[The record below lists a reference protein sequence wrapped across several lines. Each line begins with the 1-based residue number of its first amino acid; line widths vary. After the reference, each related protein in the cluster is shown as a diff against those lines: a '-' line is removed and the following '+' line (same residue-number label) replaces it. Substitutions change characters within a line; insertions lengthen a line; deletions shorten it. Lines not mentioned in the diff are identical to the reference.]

1 MTRRKVKHDGSQNN
15 ILRVLGFY
23 KELRWRVLLIILV
36 GSGSI
41 IMFAFMPTYLKS
53 AFDVLRSW
61 IDPNN
66 TQSPIMSE
74 LVYFLVIFGVLTLFN
89 ALFDVFCIFTIL
101 KYEGKIVSRKLLEI
115 KKKLDVVPTDFLE
128 KFTVGDLSRRVA
140 NLINDTVRTVLQTV
154 YTVSRVSV
162 FFITTSI
169 MMFTINWILA
179 IVVVMSL
186 PLCILVARFVA
197 KRTQKFFN
205 SYAKQSADFYGYV
218 DQKFTLQSF
227 YTMHGIDDDTT
238 FIKMNNS
245 QTRHMVGETTATAF
259 NTVYINFIQNFM
271 LVLVTLVFGILY
283 ITQPMEVLFGVL
295 PAFAIFSNRF
305 LANAVVVSQVTSL
318 FQGISARA
326 PRIFEILDA
335 EGDVTER
342 EHIEISKIKNDITF
356 KSVSLVKGH
365 QILLDTVSFKIP
377 QGQSV
382 AFVGPTGC
390 GKSRIVDLLAKL
402 AVPTEGQIT
411 IDGINLEEIYSRSY
425 YKCMGLALERPFIFR
440 GTVAENLLYGVRR
453 ALPENV
459 MEVTSHLGSHDFIEG
474 MDNGYETQ
482 LSENASNLSSS
493 QKQALG
499 VARLVLQNSDLAI
512 FNESLSAADTITEKT
527 VFEKIMELDKDQTTI
542 FVTHRLS
549 SVEKCD
555 IIYYME
561 RGRILEKGTHAE
573 LMAKKK
579 RYYQTYTRN

>member
-1 MTRRKVKHDGSQNN
+1 MITTKKSDGSPNN
-15 ILRVLGFY
+15 ILRVLGFF
-23 KELRWRVLLIILV
+23 KELKWRVLLVIII

-41 IMFAFMPTYLKS
+41 VMAAFIPTYLRG

-66 TQSPIMSE
+66 SAEWIMSE
-74 LVYFLVIFGVLTLFN
+74 VVHILLIFGVLTLLN
-89 ALFDVFCIFTIL
+89 ALFDIFCIFTIL

-128 KFTVGDLSRRVA
+128 EFTVGDLSRRVA
-140 NLINDTVRTVLQTV
+140 NLVNDTVRLVLQTV
-154 YTVSRVSV
+154 YNVARISF

-169 MMFTINWILA
+169 VMFTLNWVLALVVIL
-179 IVVVMSL
+179 SL
-186 PLCILVARFVA
+186 PLCILTARFVA

-205 SYAKQSADFYGYV
+205 AYAKQSADFYGYV
-218 DQKFTLQSF
+218 DQKFTLKSL
-227 YTMHGIDDDTT
+227 YDMHGINDDSK
-238 FIKMNNS
+238 FINMNDN
-245 QTRHMVGETTATAF
+245 QTRTMIGETTATAF

-271 LVLVTLVFGILY
+271 LLLVTLLFGILY
-283 ITQPMEVLFGVL
+283 ITQPMEVKFGLL
-295 PAFAIFSNRF
+295 PAFAIFSSRF
-305 LANAVVVSQVTSL
+305 LANAVVVSDVTTVL
-318 FQGISARA
+318 QGINSRA
-326 PRIFEILDA
+326 HRIFEILDA
-335 EGDVTER
+335 PVDVTEK
-342 EHIEISKIKNDITF
+342 EHIEIQQIKNEIVF
-356 KSVSLVKGH
+356 KNVSLVKGN

-390 GKSRIVDLLAKL
+390 GKSRIVDMLAKL
-402 AVPTEGQIT
+402 IIPTEGQIT
-411 IDGINLEEIYSRSY
+411 VDGVNLEEIYSRSY

-440 GTVAENLLYGVRR
+440 GTVAENLLYGIRR

-459 MEVTSHLGSHDFIEG
+459 MEITNHLGSHDFIESL
-474 MDNGYETQ
+474 DSGYETQ
-482 LSENASNLSSS
+482 LSENASNLSNS
-493 QKQALG
+493 QKQAIG
-499 VARLVLQNSDLAI
+499 VARLVLQSCDVAI

-561 RGRILEKGTHAE
+561 KGRIVEKGTHAE

-579 RYYQTYTRN
+579 RYYQTYTGN